1 MFAFSPVS
9 FVSTKAL
16 STTSLTANRA
26 LGSGGGLWIA
36 SSAFRVAHNHRLSF
50 VRNEAGADGGGIAIT
65 DGAQILL
72 VDEECPAS
80 VCTADSRGNG
90 ACDLQCMTR
99 ACGWWVLTLKA
110 TSVCLPGPE

>member
-1 MFAFSPVS
+1 MQVDSCQSGEDGGGIFAFSPVS

-26 LGSGGGLWIA
+26 VGSGGGLWIA
-36 SSAFRVAHNHRLSF
+36 SSTFQMAYNHRLSF
-50 VRNEAGADGGGIAIT
+50 VRNDAGADGGGLAMV

-72 VDEECPAS
+72 VDEECLAS

-90 ACDLQCMTR
+90 VCDLQCMTR
-99 ACGWWVLTLKA
+99 ACSW
-110 TSVCLPGPE
+110 